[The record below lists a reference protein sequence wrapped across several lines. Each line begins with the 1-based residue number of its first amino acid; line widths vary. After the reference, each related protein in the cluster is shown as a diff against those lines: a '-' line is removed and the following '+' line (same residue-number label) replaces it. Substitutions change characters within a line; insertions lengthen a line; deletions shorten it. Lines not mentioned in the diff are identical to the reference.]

1 MSIRNL
7 LHGRALAVLLVLFVT
22 AQVQAQRFT
31 VKLSGVVTEL
41 ISGDPVSDV
50 LVRVVKAGQD
60 DTQSTTKKDGFYK
73 FELERGW
80 KYVVWFSKD
89 GMITKHVVIDTRKIP
104 AYPDV
109 PFYDMDLQITMFPW
123 IADFDFTAFDQPLG
137 EAGYKASVRNMSW
150 DMPYTE
156 QQRPVFSKIMD
167 EYVKT
172 TKGYYKR
179 KGGRQR
185 DASER

>member
-1 MSIRNL
+1 MLSKTYFL
-7 LHGRALAVLLVLFVT
+7 SRAFAVLLVLFVT
-22 AQVQAQRFT
+22 VQARAQRFT

-41 ISGDPVSDV
+41 MSGDPLKDA

-60 DTQSTTKKDGFYK
+60 DGQATTKKDGTYK

-80 KYVVWFSKD
+80 KYVVWFSKE

-109 PFYDMDLQITMFPW
+109 PFYDMDLQVTLFPW
-123 IADFDFTAFDQPLG
+123 IADFDFSAFDQPLG

-172 TKGYYKR
+172 TKGYYTR

-185 DASER
+185 EASEQ